1 MAEESFP
8 VVEQPMTA
16 EQWKHVTRG
25 IGDGILDEGG
35 FPYHLTG
42 FSNSNN
48 TATLRVSTSTGEA
61 AAIVAGHYHKMDSDM
76 TLEFPAVTSRTTYYV
91 MLQYDPLDDETP
103 VKVVVSTS
111 IDASQGKVNLHLWN
125 VTRNANELLTDAV
138 VRNIRPRVATTA
150 TYASMADLPQAHK
163 VLWGS
168 VAFIHGGRASDNATI
183 MMSMNDSSGN
193 WYWKTIYDPNADDFT
208 YEWANRSDT
217 GTYIS
222 PSHGYNRAIG
232 RRGKRRKFRGRV
244 ARANGSTFNPG
255 NTYQIWSGDL
265 PASDRPGET
274 QRFVTVCG
282 NDTPTFATIEVSATG
297 SITARVS
304 AKTYW
309 IGFDGIEWEVK

>member
-8 VVEQPMTA
+8 VVEQPLTA

-25 IGDGILDEGG
+25 TGDGILDEGG
-35 FPYHLTG
+35 FPYNLTG

-76 TLEFPAVTSRTTYYV
+76 TLEFPAVTSRSTYYV

-138 VRNIRPRVATTA
+138 VRNIRPRVSATA
-150 TYASMADLPQAHK
+150 TYVSMADLPQAHK

-193 WYWKTIYDPNADDFT
+193 WYWKTIYDPNT
-208 YEWANRSDT
+208 EPEWVTVGDT
-217 GTYIS
+217 TNAQSGST
-222 PSHGYNRAIG
+222 GYSKAIQRVG
-232 RRGKRRKFRGRV
+232 PVRRLRGRV
-244 ARANGSTFNPG
+244 NRGSSGSNYVPNADSGYLFANLSS
-255 NTYQIWSGDL
+255 QDL
-265 PASDRPGET
+265 PAAGSHHWAYGGGGTLVD
-274 QRFVTVCG
+274 V
-282 NDTPTFATIEVSATG
+282 EVSRARSEVRFWVTG
-297 SITARVS
+297 TCSYVDL
-304 AKTYW
+304 
-309 IGFDGIEWEVK
+309 GMIEWRV